1 MIRAQIHDIWKTG
14 SILPTVGSK
23 SSVQVAPKT
32 GAQLPARRLMAGG
45 YIALKLIEI
54 NCNLSSKSSPRTYI
68 PSEELQNYRT
78 VISNRF
84 CWFSCRLAVER
95 FQVLS
100 TSPSS
105 QNPLFFSFLPLGFTF
120 LNNIAYLCLV
130 LNLYKRIHMLY
141 ILFWLFSFT
150 LSFYTLLM
158 LLNVVVVPS
167 TFITI

>member
-1 MIRAQIHDIWKTG
+1 MGRREKWREGKTGVALLNPVEGRECHTNGCLPLYLYQCDQKQQSMIRAQIHDIWKTE

-120 LNNIAYLCLV
+120 L
-130 LNLYKRIHMLY
+130 
-141 ILFWLFSFT
+141 
-150 LSFYTLLM
+150 
-158 LLNVVVVPS
+158 
-167 TFITI
+167 TI